1 MANRAARRTLEAH
14 LNPLEVCEANT
25 LYPLGHTAHELARLA
40 RQARLIDP
48 ITRRFLAAAGVG
60 QGMRVLD
67 LGSGV
72 GDTAFLLAECVGDS
86 GEVIGVERS
95 AEALGQ
101 ARRRAAEKG
110 LRHVHFVAGD
120 FAHTRFERA
129 FDAVLGRYVLVFQ
142 PDPVAALRA
151 AATQVRPGG
160 VLLFHEVDFA
170 GERASP
176 VVPAYERACR
186 WVVEALA
193 RGGSDPAMGAR
204 LHASFRAAGLPAP
217 TLQLEA
223 LLGGDAVAA
232 DLLRSKCELVETL
245 LPEILRHE
253 VASAEE
259 VGIANLCERMLHEAQ
274 VRDALIVGRSEIG
287 AWVRKPH

>member
-1 MANRAARRTLEAH
+1 MNAPQASEPST
-14 LNPLEVCEANT
+14 P
-25 LYPLGHTAHELARLA
+25 YPLGHTARELARLA

-60 QGMRVLD
+60 EGMRVLD

-101 ARRRAAEKG
+101 ARRRASERG
-110 LRHVHFVAGD
+110 LRHVHFVEGD
-120 FAHTRFERA
+120 FAHTRFEHA

-142 PDPVAALRA
+142 SDPIAALRA
-151 AATQVRPGG
+151 AALQLRPGG

-176 VVPAYERACR
+176 AVPAYESACR
-186 WVVEALA
+186 WVVQALA

-217 TLQLEA
+217 TMLLEA
-223 LLGGDAVAA
+223 LLGGEAVAA
-232 DLLRSKCELVETL
+232 ELLRSKCELVETL

-259 VGIANLCERMLHEAQ
+259 VDIANLCERMLHEAK
-274 VRDALIVGRSEIG
+274 VRDVLIVGRSEVG
-287 AWVRKPH
+287 AWVRTPR